1 MKLGIIGL
9 PQTGKKS
16 LFELLTGNSLPSA
29 ADPSKTISGT
39 ADIRDVRFTTLVR
52 MFEPKKEVPARID
65 LELLP
70 RIEHN
75 TIREGSIFRDIAD
88 MDALCHV
95 VRVFQDDSI
104 YHLEGSV
111 NPGRDID
118 FVNNEL
124 VLHDLIF
131 IEKRQERIEKSR
143 RAKTDKTLDIEDE
156 LLVRMKSHLEKE
168 LPLRTFEL
176 SSDEEKIVASYPFI
190 TRMKMLLVL
199 NVSDDQAADDKLLS
213 MFKEKYNG
221 TGIDVMRVSVRVER
235 EIESLESESE
245 KKEFMEA
252 MGITDPALNVLSRLA
267 MKSLG
272 LMSFFTVGKD
282 EVRQWLIRQGST
294 APVAAGA
301 IHTDIQR
308 GFIRAEVMKYADML
322 EYGSEEALKKA
333 GKFLLMGKDYIVE
346 DGDIVHFRFNV

>member
-16 LFELLTGNSLPSA
+16 LFELLTGNTLSA
-29 ADPSKTISGT
+29 TADPSKTVAGT
-39 ADIRDVRFTTLVR
+39 ADIRDVRFTELVR

-95 VRVFQDDSI
+95 VRVFEDDAV

-118 FVNNEL
+118 FVNSEL
-124 VLHDLIF
+124 IFHDLIF

-143 RAKTDKTLDIEDE
+143 KSKADKNLEIEEE
-156 LLVRMKSHLEKE
+156 LLLRMKAHLEKE
-168 LPLRTFEL
+168 QPLRIFEV
-176 SSDEEKIVASYPFI
+176 SPEEDRIIASYPFI

-199 NVSDDQAADDKLLS
+199 NVSDDHAGDNKLLS
-213 MFKEKYNG
+213 QFETRYKPM
-221 TGIDVMRVSVRVER
+221 GIDVMQVSARMER
-235 EIESLESESE
+235 EIASLESESE

-301 IHTDIQR
+301 INTDIQR

-333 GKFLLMGKDYIVE
+333 GKFLLMGKEYIVE

>member
-16 LFELLTGNSLPSA
+16 LFELLTGNSLPLT
-29 ADPSKTISGT
+29 ADPSKTVAGT
-39 ADIRDVRFTTLVR
+39 ADIRDARFDELVR

-95 VRVFQDDSI
+95 VRVFEDEAV

-124 VLHDLIF
+124 IFHDLIF

-143 RAKTDKTLDIEDE
+143 KAKADKTLEIEEE
-156 LLVRMKSHLEKE
+156 LLLRMKAHLEKE
-168 LPLRTFEL
+168 LPLRIFEVTP
-176 SSDEEKIVASYPFI
+176 EEDKIIASYPFI

-199 NVSDDQAADDKLLS
+199 NVSDSQAGDNKLLLQLEERYKP
-213 MFKEKYNG
+213 MA
-221 TGIDVMRVSVRVER
+221 IDIMQVSARMER
-235 EIESLESESE
+235 EIASLESDAE

-252 MGITDPALNVLSRLA
+252 MGITEPALNVLSRLA

-282 EVRQWLIRQGST
+282 EVRQWQIRQGST

-308 GFIRAEVMKYADML
+308 GFIRAEVMKYADMI
-322 EYGSEEALKKA
+322 EFGSEEALKKA
-333 GKFLLMGKDYIVE
+333 GRFLLMGKDYIVE

>member
-16 LFELLTGNSLPSA
+16 LFELLTGNLIPPS
-29 ADPSKTISGT
+29 ADPSKSVSGT
-39 ADIRDVRFTTLVR
+39 ADIRDDRFTALVR
-52 MFEPKKEVPARID
+52 LFEPKKEVPARID

-75 TIREGSIFRDIAD
+75 TIREGAIFRDIAD

-95 VRVFQDDSI
+95 VRVFTDDAV

-111 NPGRDID
+111 NPGRDVD
-118 FVNNEL
+118 FINNEL
-124 VLHDLIF
+124 TFHDLIF
-131 IEKRQERIEKSR
+131 IEKRYERIEKSR
-143 RAKTDKTLDIEDE
+143 RAKADKILDVEEE
-156 LLVRMKSHLEKE
+156 LLGRMKTHLENGD
-168 LPLRTFEL
+168 PLRTFTLAPE
-176 SSDEEKIVASYPFI
+176 EEKIIASYPFI
-190 TRMKMLLVL
+190 TRKRMVLVL
-199 NVSDDQAADDKLLS
+199 NVNDESVNDTS
-213 MFKEKYNG
+213 ITSTFMEKYG
-221 TGIDVMRVSVRVER
+221 SAGIEVMQVSARLEK
-235 EIESLESESE
+235 EIALLESEAE
-245 KKEFMEA
+245 KREFMDA
-252 MGITDPALNVLSRLA
+252 MGITEGALNVLSRLA

-308 GFIRAEVMKYADML
+308 GFIRAEVMKYDDMI

-333 GKFLLMGKDYIVE
+333 GKFLLMGKEYIVE